1 MKEKKS
7 FKWIPKQLGHKDLA
21 TTMNIYGHLIE
32 ADDDDIG
39 DVIEQSLYYQY
50 ANLHN
55 FLFLIDTIR
64 IRIL

>member
-21 TTMNIYGHLIE
+21 TTMEIYGHLIE

-39 DVIEQSLYYQY
+39 DVIEASLYS
-50 ANLHN
+50 
-55 FLFLIDTIR
+55 
-64 IRIL
+64 